1 MTSAAQ
7 PRLAV
12 VFLMILTLG
21 VSLGL
26 PAEDVM
32 DAVYDESEALPY
44 EAIPLFSIVLRA
56 LPARTTQPTL
66 SFFHPKLRAP
76 CPFAPAHVHNTDV
89 HRSTDVRALSSQL
102 CILLC

>member
-1 MTSAAQ
+1 MTPAAQ

-26 PAEDVM
+26 PAQDVL
-32 DAVYDESEALPY
+32 DTVYDESEALPL
-44 EAIPLFSIVLRA
+44 EVIPPFSIVLRA
-56 LPARTTQPTL
+56 PPSRTTQPTL
-66 SFFHPKLRAP
+66 IFFHPKLRAP
-76 CPFAPAHVHNTDV
+76 CPFAPAHVRNTEV